1 MNTHIKKIKLKRCNF
16 RRVDVTQPILVIYI
30 NMGGNFA
37 KKCDN
42 GQLAFAADK
51 TFYII
56 YGYFYTFIPKKQVNR
71 MDGLASFAK
80 KNF

>member
-1 MNTHIKKIKLKRCNF
+1 
-16 RRVDVTQPILVIYI
+16 
-30 NMGGNFA
+30 MGVPLGGHFA
-37 KKCDN
+37 KKCDD

-71 MDGLASFAK
+71 MGGLASLTK